1 MNILDGFIL
10 AFGFQS
16 VISWLPCFWPVVGQ
30 KSAGGT
36 AVPLMAARRG
46 RLRAREQVQLSAP
59 TGLLPP
65 ARPYLLSAPPFLMAH
80 SDVNL
85 SVDRTS
91 GTTDEV
97 RVSEVLTL
105 NITA

>member
-16 VISWLPCFWPVVGQ
+16 VISWLPCFRPAVGQ

-36 AVPLMAARRG
+36 AVPLIAARRG
-46 RLRAREQVQLSAP
+46 RLRTRQQVQLSTP

-65 ARPYLLSAPPFLMAH
+65 AWPYLLSTLPFLMAH